1 MCVYVNCFALINVN
15 ARKKKGTLRKFRET
29 NTGANAH
36 NEEMCVLKKL
46 YLRGKKLGVGGS
58 LWVGVGR

>member
-1 MCVYVNCFALINVN
+1 MLE
-15 ARKKKGTLRKFRET
+15 KGTLRKFRET

-46 YLRGKKLGVGGS
+46 YLRGEKTGCGWKPM
-58 LWVGVGR
+58 GRGRKVVINK